1 MTPFLWA
8 ATFGTACIVAATVIA
23 LVCLRAF
30 ALENAAEEAAH
41 EVPAEPHAPW
51 ALFDAPEFR
60 EALTDY
66 LDAVD
71 AHILRHF
78 EETARA
84 EAAQLDDEDA
94 VARWLEATS

>member
-1 MTPFLWA
+1 MIHGFLICMA
-8 ATFGTACIVAATVIA
+8 LALVVGAFLAIAACIVGGRTGRESLPGDPV
-23 LVCLRAF
+23 VS
-30 ALENAAEEAAH
+30 
-41 EVPAEPHAPW
+41 PTEPDAPW

-66 LDAVD
+66 LNAVD
-71 AHILRHF
+71 ACILRHF